1 MKKILVLIFTLAL
14 TITSCSATENDEPQ
28 ITPDS
33 TTGSYINGKNILVA
47 YFSWG
52 GTTRRMAEAIQEVTN
67 GDIFEI
73 EPVVP
78 YPTSYT
84 PCTEVAL
91 EERDNDARPAIKD
104 KVADWDKYDI
114 VFIGCPV
121 WWHTAPMIIS
131 TFAESYDFAGK
142 TVVPFCTYAST
153 YRDET
158 LAKIVDLTPS
168 AEHLEGLG
176 TTGSTS
182 GVKAWIERIS
192 AEWVKNHPD
201 NSAAISTIN
210 NDLLSSVTEIYDLN
224 GNRVSDLNTRKGI
237 YIIKDLTGSKK
248 IIK

>member
-1 MKKILVLIFTLAL
+1 MRKIMTLLSMLML
-14 TITSCSATENDEPQ
+14 TITSCTAADNDRLQ
-28 ITPDS
+28 S
-33 TTGSYINGKNILVA
+33 GSDGSGEYFNGKKVLVA

-52 GTTRRMAEAIQEVTN
+52 GTTRRMAEAIQETTQ

-91 EERDNDARPAIKD
+91 EERDTDARPQIKD
-104 KVADWDKYDI
+104 KVTDWDKYDI

-131 TFAESYDFAGK
+131 TFCESYNFEGK

-158 LAKIVDLTPS
+158 LAKIVDLSPS
-168 AEHLEGLG
+168 AEHLRGLG

-182 GVKAWIERIS
+182 GVKSWIDGIS
-192 AEWVKNHPD
+192 SEWVKNHPD
-201 NSAAISTIN
+201 NSSGISSVN
-210 NDLLSSVTEIYDLN
+210 SDLLSSTAVVYDLN
-224 GNRVSDLNTRKGI
+224 GRKVTDLNSQKGLFI
-237 YIIKDLTGSKK
+237 VKDSSGTKK
-248 IIK
+248 ILK

>member
-1 MKKILVLIFTLAL
+1 MKKIMTLL
-14 TITSCSATENDEPQ
+14 TMLMIIVTSCTAAGNEESQ
-28 ITPDS
+28 L
-33 TTGSYINGKNILVA
+33 GSEGNGEYFDGKKVLVA

-201 NSAAISTIN
+201 TPAAISTIN
-210 NDLLSSVTEIYDLN
+210 NDLLSSATEIYDLY
-224 GNRVSDLNTRKGI
+224 GNSVKNIDSRHGVFIVRNNQGT
-237 YIIKDLTGSKK
+237 KK
-248 IIK
+248 ILK

>member
-1 MKKILVLIFTLAL
+1 MKKIMTLL
-14 TITSCSATENDEPQ
+14 TMLMIIVTSCTAAGNEESQ
-28 ITPDS
+28 L
-33 TTGSYINGKNILVA
+33 GSEGNGEHFDGKKVLVA

-192 AEWVKNHPD
+192 AEWVTNHPD
-201 NSAAISTIN
+201 NPAAISTIN
-210 NDLLSSVTEIYDLN
+210 NDLLSSVTEIYDLY
-224 GNRVSDLNTRKGI
+224 GNSVQNIDSRHGVFIVRNNQGT
-237 YIIKDLTGSKK
+237 KK
-248 IIK
+248 ILK

>member
-1 MKKILVLIFTLAL
+1 MKKIMTLLAMLML
-14 TITSCSATENDEPQ
+14 TITSCTAADNDELQ
-28 ITPDS
+28 S
-33 TTGSYINGKNILVA
+33 GSDGSGEYFNGKKVLVA

-52 GTTRRMAEAIQEVTN
+52 GTTRRMAEAIQETTQ

-73 EPVVP
+73 VPVVP

-91 EERDNDARPAIKD
+91 EERDTDARPQIKD
-104 KVADWDKYDI
+104 KVTDWDKYDI

-131 TFAESYDFAGK
+131 TFCESYNFEGK

-158 LAKIVDLTPS
+158 LAKIVELTPS
-168 AEHLEGLG
+168 AEHLQGLG

-182 GVKAWIERIS
+182 GVKDWIERIS

-210 NDLLSSVTEIYDLN
+210 NDLLSSVTEIYDLY
-224 GNRVSDLNTRKGI
+224 GNPIQNIDSRHGVFIVRNNQGT
-237 YIIKDLTGSKK
+237 KK
-248 IIK
+248 ILK

>member
-1 MKKILVLIFTLAL
+1 MKKIMTLL
-14 TITSCSATENDEPQ
+14 TMLMIIVTSCTAAENEEPQ
-28 ITPDS
+28 L
-33 TTGSYINGKNILVA
+33 GSEGNGEYFDGKKVLVA

-158 LAKIVDLTPS
+158 LAKIVDLTTS

-192 AEWVKNHPD
+192 AEWVNNHPD
-201 NSAAISTIN
+201 SSANVSSVNT
-210 NDLLSSVTEIYDLN
+210 DLLSSETYIYDIN
-224 GNRVSDLNTRKGI
+224 GRRVDDFNSHKGLFI
-237 YIIKDLTGSKK
+237 VKGAAGTKK
-248 IIK
+248 ILK

>member
-1 MKKILVLIFTLAL
+1 MKKVMTLL
-14 TITSCSATENDEPQ
+14 TMLMIIVASCTAAENEEPQ
-28 ITPDS
+28 L
-33 TTGSYINGKNILVA
+33 GSEGNGEYFDGKKVLVA

-104 KVADWDKYDI
+104 QVADWDKYDI

-142 TVVPFCTYAST
+142 TVIPFCTYAST
-153 YRDET
+153 FRDET
-158 LAKIVDLTPS
+158 LAKIIDLTSS

-182 GVKAWIERIS
+182 GVKAWIEGIS

-201 NSAAISTIN
+201 VSTAISTIN
-210 NDLLSSVTEIYDLN
+210 NDLLSSATEIYDLN
-224 GNRVSDLNTRKGI
+224 GNRVSELDNRKGI

>member
-1 MKKILVLIFTLAL
+1 MKKIMTLL
-14 TITSCSATENDEPQ
+14 TMLMIIVTSCTAAENEEPQ
-28 ITPDS
+28 L
-33 TTGSYINGKNILVA
+33 GSEGNVEYFDGKKVLVA

-182 GVKAWIERIS
+182 GVKAWIEGIS

-210 NDLLSSVTEIYDLN
+210 NDLLSSVTGIYDLY
-224 GNRVSDLNTRKGI
+224 GNSVQNIDSRHGVFIVRNNQGT
-237 YIIKDLTGSKK
+237 KK
-248 IIK
+248 ILK

>member
-1 MKKILVLIFTLAL
+1 MRKIMTLLAMLVL
-14 TITSCSATENDEPQ
+14 TITSCTAAENDELQ
-28 ITPDS
+28 SGAD
-33 TTGSYINGKNILVA
+33 GSGEYFNGKKVLIA

-52 GTTRRMAEAIQEVTN
+52 GTTRRMAEAIQETTQ

-73 EPVVP
+73 VPVVP

-91 EERDNDARPAIKD
+91 EERDTDARPQIKD
-104 KVADWDKYDI
+104 KVTDWDKYDI

-131 TFAESYDFAGK
+131 TFAESYNFEGK

-176 TTGSTS
+176 ATGSTS
-182 GVKAWIERIS
+182 GVKDWIERIS
-192 AEWVKNHPD
+192 AEWVKNHPA
-201 NSAAISTIN
+201 NSSAISTIN
-210 NDLLSSVTEIYDLN
+210 NDLLSSDTEIYDLN
-224 GNRVSDLNTRKGI
+224 GHRISDLNTRKGI
-237 YIIKDLTGSKK
+237 YIIKDITGSKK
-248 IIK
+248 IIR

>member
-1 MKKILVLIFTLAL
+1 MKKIMTLL
-14 TITSCSATENDEPQ
+14 TMLMIIVTSCTAAESEKSQ
-28 ITPDS
+28 L
-33 TTGSYINGKNILVA
+33 GSEGNGEYFDGKKVLVA

-73 EPVVP
+73 EPVVA

-91 EERDNDARPAIKD
+91 EERDNDARPVIKD

-142 TVVPFCTYAST
+142 TVIPFCTYAAT

-158 LAKIVDLTPS
+158 LAKIVELTPS

-182 GVKAWIERIS
+182 GVKAWIEGIS

-210 NDLLSSVTEIYDLN
+210 NDLLSSVTEIYDLY
-224 GNRVSDLNTRKGI
+224 GNSVQNIDSRHGVFIVRNNQGT
-237 YIIKDLTGSKK
+237 KK
-248 IIK
+248 ILK

>member
-1 MKKILVLIFTLAL
+1 MKKIMTLL
-14 TITSCSATENDEPQ
+14 TMLMIIVTSCTAAGNEESQ
-28 ITPDS
+28 L
-33 TTGSYINGKNILVA
+33 GSEGNGEYFDGKKVLVA

-201 NSAAISTIN
+201 NPAAISTIN
-210 NDLLSSVTEIYDLN
+210 NDLLSSATEIYDLY
-224 GNRVSDLNTRKGI
+224 GNSVQNIDSRHGVFIVRNNQGT
-237 YIIKDLTGSKK
+237 KK
-248 IIK
+248 ILK

>member
-1 MKKILVLIFTLAL
+1 MKNIMTLLAML
-14 TITSCSATENDEPQ
+14 MIIVTSCTAAENQQPQ
-28 ITPDS
+28 L
-33 TTGSYINGKNILVA
+33 GSEGNGEYFNGKKVLVA

-52 GTTRRMAEAIQEVTN
+52 GTTRRMAESIQEVTN

-104 KVADWDKYDI
+104 LVADWDKYDI

-182 GVKAWIERIS
+182 GVKTWIERIS

-201 NSAAISTIN
+201 NSSSISNIN
-210 NDLLSSVTEIYDLN
+210 NDLLSSVTEIYDLH
-224 GNRVSDLNTRKGI
+224 GNSVKNIDSRHGVFIVRNNQGT
-237 YIIKDLTGSKK
+237 KK
-248 IIK
+248 ILK

>member
-1 MKKILVLIFTLAL
+1 MKKIMTLL
-14 TITSCSATENDEPQ
+14 TMLMIIVTSCTAAGNEESQ
-28 ITPDS
+28 L
-33 TTGSYINGKNILVA
+33 GSEGNGEHFDGKKVLVA

-73 EPVVP
+73 EPVVA

-142 TVVPFCTYAST
+142 TVIPFCTYAAT

-182 GVKAWIERIS
+182 GVQAWIERIS
-192 AEWVKNHPD
+192 AVWVKNHPD

-210 NDLLSSVTEIYDLN
+210 NDLLSSVTEIYDLY
-224 GNRVSDLNTRKGI
+224 GNSVQNIDSRHGVFIVRNNQGT
-237 YIIKDLTGSKK
+237 KK
-248 IIK
+248 ILK

>member
-1 MKKILVLIFTLAL
+1 MKKIMTLL
-14 TITSCSATENDEPQ
+14 TMLMFIVTSCTAAENEGPQ
-28 ITPDS
+28 L
-33 TTGSYINGKNILVA
+33 GSEGNGEYFDGKKVLVA

-73 EPVVP
+73 EPVVA

-201 NSAAISTIN
+201 NSSSISTIN
-210 NDLLSSVTEIYDLN
+210 NDLLSSVTEIYDLY
-224 GNRVSDLNTRKGI
+224 GNSVQNIDSRHGVFIVRNNQGT
-237 YIIKDLTGSKK
+237 KK
-248 IIK
+248 ILK

>member
-1 MKKILVLIFTLAL
+1 MKKIMTLL
-14 TITSCSATENDEPQ
+14 TMLMIIVTSCTAAENEEPQ
-28 ITPDS
+28 L
-33 TTGSYINGKNILVA
+33 GSEGNVEYFDGKKVLVA

-52 GTTRRMAEAIQEVTN
+52 GTTRRMAEAIQDVTN

-91 EERDNDARPAIKD
+91 VERDNDARPTIKD

-192 AEWVKNHPD
+192 AEWVKSHPD
-201 NSAAISTIN
+201 NSAAVSNIN
-210 NDLLSSVTEIYDLN
+210 NDLLSSVTEIYDLY
-224 GNRVSDLNTRKGI
+224 GNSVQNIDSRHGVFIVRNNQGT
-237 YIIKDLTGSKK
+237 KK
-248 IIK
+248 IFK

>member
-1 MKKILVLIFTLAL
+1 MKQIFILLVSLMVTV
-14 TITSCSATENDEPQ
+14 TSCNANETAESLPIISGN
-28 ITPDS
+28 
-33 TTGSYINGKNILVA
+33 GSSSYFNGKKVLVA

-52 GTTRRMAEAIQEVTN
+52 GTTRRMAEAIQTVTG

-91 EERDNDARPAIKD
+91 EERDTDARPAIKD
-104 KVADWDKYDI
+104 KVSDWDEYDI

-131 TFAESYDFAGK
+131 TFAESYNFSGK
-142 TVVPFCTYAST
+142 TVVPFCTYAAT

-158 LAKIVDLTPS
+158 LQKIVDLTPD

-182 GVKAWIERIS
+182 GVEVWIQEISQDYEASSGITEAILDRNNEATECFDLQGRRRS
-192 AEWVKNHPD
+192 AESAKN
-201 NSAAISTIN
+201 
-210 NDLLSSVTEIYDLN
+210 
-224 GNRVSDLNTRKGI
+224 GI
-237 YIIKDLTGSKK
+237 YVVVAGGKTSKVF
-248 IIK
+248 IR

>member
-1 MKKILVLIFTLAL
+1 M
-14 TITSCSATENDEPQ
+14 TITSCSASEKDEPQ
-28 ITPDS
+28 LVPTVQ
-33 TTGSYINGKNILVA
+33 GAYFNGKKVLVA

-52 GTTRRMAEAIQEVTN
+52 GTTRRMAESVQALTG

-91 EERDNDARPAIKD
+91 EERDNDARPEIKD
-104 KVADWDKYDI
+104 KVENWNEYDI

-131 TFAESYDFAGK
+131 TFAESYDFSGK
-142 TVVPFCTYAST
+142 TVVPFCTYAAT

-158 LAKIVDLTPS
+158 LRKIVELTPD

-176 TTGSTS
+176 STGSTN
-182 GVKAWIERIS
+182 GVQAWIERIS
-192 AEWVKNHPD
+192 AQWTSAHPENPAGTASISADKNSGVK
-201 NSAAISTIN
+201 A
-210 NDLLSSVTEIYDLN
+210 VY
-224 GNRVSDLNTRKGI
+224 
-237 YIIKDLTGSKK
+237 DLTGRRLVNTDSLKGLFLILGEDGTTRK
-248 IIK
+248 VRI